1 MKDTSFIMSAF
12 TVLVHFNDLK
22 QRKDL
27 FQKLLRTYHAQVE
40 NNDSFKGIF
49 EYFKKNWL
57 NKSPTNFTFYNFN
70 NLLNGDNLCIDSI
83 LINKSLSKHFMATRS
98 Q

>member
-1 MKDTSFIMSAF
+1 MSAF

-27 FQKLLRTYHAQVE
+27 FQKLLKTYHTQVE
-40 NNDSFKGIF
+40 NNDGFKGIF

-57 NKSPTNFTFYNFN
+57 NTKFIRESA
-70 NLLNGDNLCIDSI
+70 DV
-83 LINKSLSKHFMATRS
+83 
-98 Q
+98 